1 MFQRKKSP
9 IVVSVYLVV
18 RGPVVWIP
26 RIPLWKGLLLRGTP
40 IRIPNHRAPN
50 QQFTISWKN
59 WQARLGNLAILRW
72 SRFEEAIEDKPTGRL
87 RKRKERKAT
96 ETNHLT
102 ILSFDIKN
110 MISKKCNTKVGF

>member
-1 MFQRKKSP
+1 MFQRKNSP

-50 QQFTISWKN
+50 QQFTIEKTGKH
-59 WQARLGNLAILRW
+59 ALAIWQSWGGPALKKLLRINLQVGW
-72 SRFEEAIEDKPTGRL
+72 G
-87 RKRKERKAT
+87 KE
-96 ETNHLT
+96 
-102 ILSFDIKN
+102 KN
-110 MISKKCNTKVGF
+110 GKLLKQII